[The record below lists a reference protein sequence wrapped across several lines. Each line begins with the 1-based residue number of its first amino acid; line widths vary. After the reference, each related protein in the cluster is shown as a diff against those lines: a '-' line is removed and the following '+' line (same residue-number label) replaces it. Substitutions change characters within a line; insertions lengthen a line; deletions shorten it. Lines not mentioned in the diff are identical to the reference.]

1 MKESDF
7 YKVSVLKQD
16 KQLLE
21 SKLQKMRAYLTDN
34 DKPEIYLGV
43 HQCFPKILFEPM
55 LVHVSDEIA
64 VINAKLADLGVS
76 VDD

>member
-16 KQLLE
+16 KQ
-21 SKLQKMRAYLTDN
+21 
-34 DKPEIYLGV
+34 
-43 HQCFPKILFEPM
+43 M

-64 VINAKLADLGVS
+64 AINTKLADLGVS